1 MSTDIHITSTYGRCD
16 VRVAGTTRRFDTIE
30 AALTFARDRL
40 EDGRKLRELSARC
53 E

>member
-1 MSTDIHITSTYGRCD
+1 MSTDIHITSSYGGCD

-30 AALTFARDRL
+30 AALAFTRDRL
-40 EDGRKLRELSARC
+40 ENGNRLRELSARC